1 MPGRLDLMEAS
12 LPRRCASCR
21 RPGGTRIAAVVFGL
35 AHVANPPIPN
45 RRYALLARLAA
56 LAYGHVYER
65 TRSISASALTH
76 ALVDWVWVA
85 LLAGARVP

>member
-1 MPGRLDLMEAS
+1 
-12 LPRRCASCR
+12 
-21 RPGGTRIAAVVFGL
+21 
-35 AHVANPPIPN
+35 
-45 RRYALLARLAA
+45 LLARLAA

-65 TRSISASALTH
+65 TRSISASAVTH

>member
-1 MPGRLDLMEAS
+1 MIG
-12 LPRRCASCR
+12 
-21 RPGGTRIAAVVFGL
+21 AVVFGL

-45 RRYALLARLAA
+45 WRYALLAGLASH
-56 LAYGHVYER
+56 AYGHVYQR

-76 ALVDWVWVA
+76 ALVDWAWVA